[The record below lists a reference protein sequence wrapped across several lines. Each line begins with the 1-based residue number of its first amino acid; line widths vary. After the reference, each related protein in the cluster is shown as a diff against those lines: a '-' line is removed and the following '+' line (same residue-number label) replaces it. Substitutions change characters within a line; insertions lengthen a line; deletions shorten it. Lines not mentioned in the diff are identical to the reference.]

1 MVYWANAATE
11 SPTAKAPANAIV
23 KGFRTQGR
31 MMISS

>member
-11 SPTAKAPANAIV
+11 SAAAKAPASAIV
-23 KGFRTQGR
+23 KGFRTLGR